1 MNMTTAHWDAAYN
14 AVSQHPVL
22 GKNTRCAVW
31 IETIGE
37 AVLAVGEQPQPDRK
51 HDVKRLRCYS
61 YAVSLAELALAGNE
75 QAAKAFKAVSPL
87 LYNPSVTK
95 KRILDAAFAA
105 SGGEFGRH
113 RTPYAD
119 AGISRVTHAVEVVP

>member
-61 YAVSLAELALAGNE
+61 YAVSMAAALQLQAQAYRAYALTASLDPNAAEERRRQQVDHFADLS
-75 QAAKAFKAVSPL
+75 AKYDGMSADYLKME
-87 LYNPSVTK
+87 NPS
-95 KRILDAAFAA
+95 
-105 SGGEFGRH
+105 E
-113 RTPYAD
+113 
-119 AGISRVTHAVEVVP
+119 